1 MTRRRPAVGAVAA
14 ILLGLGAGPGMGDAL
29 ALPLPA
35 QPLPA
40 QPLPAQPPPG
50 RPPIADPGALPSGG
64 TPAPPDATEQ
74 RTLCVE
80 TTPLIDPAEPPEQL
94 RLVDFGAAWPFTRG
108 SGQRIAVIDTGI
120 AAHPRLPNL
129 EAAGDYV
136 AGGDGLDDCD
146 GHGTLVAG
154 LIAAAPIAGSGFSGG
169 APEATIL
176 SIRQSS
182 SAFSAVGSPARDE
195 TGATSSG
202 YGNVRTM
209 ASAVRH
215 AADLGAT
222 VINISEVA
230 CAPAGIGL
238 GDESLAAALRYAAV
252 ERDVVIVA
260 AAGNVGGTSD
270 CAEQNPPPDPAHPR
284 ADPWPR
290 VTTFASPAYFDEW
303 VLTVGSTDPTGAPSA
318 FSLAGPWVDV
328 AAPGTSVVSLNPR
341 GTELTDGYRDSRGDA
356 VPYAGT
362 SFAAPLVAATAAL
375 VRARYPDM
383 PAPEV
388 IRRIVDTAR
397 APAGGWN
404 PMVGHGTVDP
414 LAALTRDVAAPTDST
429 LPVTPPGES
438 LLAESPES
446 PAPDRRAAGA
456 ALIVAAVL
464 ALLTP
469 AVVAA
474 IPPGRS
480 ARDQPSPR
488 ERTAASGSPPS

>member
-1 MTRRRPAVGAVAA
+1 MTGSRATRRRPTAGVVAA
-14 ILLGLGAGPGMGDAL
+14 ILLGLGGGPGMGDA
-29 ALPLPA
+29 AAVPLPA
-35 QPLPA
+35 Q
-40 QPLPAQPPPG
+40 
-50 RPPIADPGALPSGG
+50 PPIADPGAVPSGG
-64 TPAPPDATEQ
+64 TPSPPDATEQ

-80 TTPLIDPAEPPEQL
+80 TTPLLDPAEPPEQL
-94 RLVDFGAAWPFTRG
+94 RLVDFAAAWPFTRG
-108 SGQRIAVIDTGI
+108 GGQRIAVIDTGV

-136 AGGDGLDDCD
+136 AGGDGLEDCD

-154 LIAAAPIAGSGFSGG
+154 LIAAAPIPGSGFSGG

-230 CAPAGIGL
+230 CAPTGIGL

-270 CAEQNPPPDPAHPR
+270 CADQNPPPDPVRPD

-290 VTTFASPAYFDEW
+290 VTTVASPAYFDEW
-303 VLTVGSTDPTGAPSA
+303 VLTVGSTDPTGAPSV

-341 GTELTDGYRDSRGDA
+341 GSELTDGYRDSRGDA

-362 SFAAPLVAATAAL
+362 SFATPLVAATAAL
-375 VRARYPDM
+375 VRSRYPDM

-414 LAALTRDVAAPTDST
+414 LAALTRDVAAPPGTTRADST
-429 LPVTPPGES
+429 PPTES
-438 LLAESPES
+438 VLAESPES
-446 PAPDRRAAGA
+446 PAPNRRAAGV
-456 ALIVAAVL
+456 ALIIAAVL
-464 ALLTP
+464 TLLTP

-488 ERTAASGSPPS
+488 ERTAVSGSPPS